1 MANKDIEEFVGS
13 IRKALN
19 PELSIP
25 VDEQDNPLNYR
36 IVRLRELVKK
46 FAADHKQQ
54 SLELE
59 KIESNLTALLL
70 DLNEGPK
77 TNSKKKEAKKSDK
90 TKNSP
95 DSDDVE
101 SEKS

>member
-77 TNSKKKEAKKSDK
+77 AKSKKKAAKTNDK
-90 TKNSP
+90 VENSSS
-95 DSDDVE
+95 SDDID
-101 SEKS
+101 SE